1 MKNLSKIQLRIFSED
16 FSAKKLRVRPRSQSC
31 FLARIFGGKNCECD
45 REAYLHTSEGAVD
58 CFSPKNTD
66 KTTYVRGSSQL
77 CFSPKNT
84 DKKNTVKN
92 KKRGAPI
99 ESAPLVMLLL
109 EARQTNRSRVLVVS
123 VLTRGDYINAV
134 QLSYFACRTFIFHIT
149 SPYTNKSITDC
160 IIIIYDILLF
170 VNTFL
175 KILYFF

>member
-1 MKNLSKIQLRIFSED
+1 MQPRSQSYFFSED
-16 FSAKKLRVRPRSQSC
+16 FWRKKLRMRPRGVSTYV
-31 FLARIFGGKNCECD
+31 R
-45 REAYLHTSEGAVD
+45 GAVD

-66 KTTYVRGSSQL
+66 
-77 CFSPKNT
+77 
-84 DKKNTVKN
+84 KN

-175 KILYFF
+175 KFLYFF